1 MAVVMNLAPRPDR
14 QKKEHI
20 SEASLVQ
27 GSHLN
32 FEREINIENRSKL
45 PTGENLSFNRVS
57 IPHEPTSENI
67 ELISATKGI
76 FNSPEIGTIDI
87 SRNPEM
93 SGFFENSAEEF
104 QRRSEVLLRAPSEE
118 ELGKKFIS
126 YIKTES
132 GYTESETHELSESD
146 IIQKTMDV
154 IGHDESGMA
163 VYGETVIDSCEAENE
178 FGTGPIRA
186 LGNKPGFSRFKRNQ
200 SVIAAP
206 ACEAFELAG
215 EKGGSAMFIFGTS
228 KEAAKEVFR
237 SDYITTCGRVISEE
251 EMRGFTPVKECK
263 QKSNKFD
270 SMDNSFSL

>member
-45 PTGENLSFNRVS
+45 PTGENLSFNSVS
-57 IPHEPTSENI
+57 IPYEPTS
-67 ELISATKGI
+67 A
-76 FNSPEIGTIDI
+76 PEIGTIDI

-126 YIKTES
+126 YIKTED
-132 GYTESETHELSESD
+132 GYTESEIHELSESD
-146 IIQKTMDV
+146 VIQKTMDV

-163 VYGETVIDSCEAENE
+163 VYGERVIDSCEAENE

-186 LGNKPGFSRFKRNQ
+186 LSNKPGFSRFKRNQ

-237 SDYITTCGRVISEE
+237 SDYITICGRVISEE

-263 QKSNKFD
+263 EKSNKFD